1 MSCLSQLFFVAR
13 VVLVVLNLQTKFSMR
28 RNWLH
33 QSCPK
38 VVWYPVCGLQP
49 ARAFLPGSGELKQK
63 VRCVHI
69 GTILDWHNS
78 GTILSFLLIQDNC
91 LNILRIIKRS
101 LVQNTPALQ
110 ANQGHIFTGL
120 TRNACLAYGA
130 CTWSASG
137 SEHRVFLRHHNIGYI
152 AMWIT

>member
-1 MSCLSQLFFVAR
+1 MFCRQILSMSCLSQLFFVAR
-13 VVLVVLNLQTKFSMR
+13 VVLVVLNLQNKFSMR

-49 ARAFLPGSGELKQK
+49 AGVFLSGSGELKQK
-63 VRCVHI
+63 VGCVHI

-78 GTILSFLLIQDNC
+78 GTILSFFLIQDNC

-101 LVQNTPALQ
+101 
-110 ANQGHIFTGL
+110 H
-120 TRNACLAYGA
+120 GA
-130 CTWSASG
+130 CTRSASG
-137 SEHRVFLRHHNIGYI
+137 SEHRVFLRHHPSS
-152 AMWIT
+152 